1 MRKDYDFSGWAT
13 KSNIPCSDGRTI
25 QSGAFSNCDGQTV
38 PLVWMHGHDTPSNVL
53 GHALLENRNEGV
65 YAYCSF
71 NNTREAKKA
80 KEAVRHGDVNSLSI
94 YANHLKHNGSYVV
107 HGKINEVSLVLA
119 GANPGALIDSV
130 LLHGDDVDDEAFIYT
145 GESLEL
151 YHSDEE
157 EDDMSKMDLDDAID
171 LFNDMTE
178 EQKQAVQMLVD
189 DMYDDGDEEYED
201 EYEDEYEED
210 DDDDDDEEYEEDSVS
225 HADMDIDDALAI
237 FNDFDETQKQVV
249 YSLIGL
255 AVENYSDEEND
266 MKHNVFE
273 GDNEANSL
281 SHADMERIINDAK
294 RNGSL
299 KQAVM
304 DFGAE
309 FIAHADT
316 TQSYGIRDIDYLFP
330 EVRNLNTPPEFIKR
344 DTGWVSVVMAGVHKT
359 PFSRIRSTF
368 ADITEDEARA
378 LGYIKGNRKKEE
390 VFGLL
395 KRSTTPQTIYKKQKL
410 DRDDIID
417 ITDFDVVA
425 WLRSEM
431 RVMLDEEIARALLFG
446 DGRPVSSDDKISHEH
461 VRPAWLDDELY
472 TIHKTVPAGK
482 DSNDAARQFIRTV
495 VKARKDYKGSGNPIM
510 FTTEDQL
517 TDLMLMEDNNGRM
530 IYESEDKLR
539 SVLRVSRIVTVP
551 VMENQKREESGKTF
565 ELKALILNLNDYNV
579 GADKGG
585 QVSMF
590 DDFDIDFNQ
599 QKYLIET
606 RCSGALI
613 KPYSCMAIESEVTTA
628 SGTPGQG
635 GSEAV
640 G

>member
-1 MRKDYDFSGWAT
+1 MKKEYDFSGWAT
-13 KSNIPCSDGRTI
+13 KNNIPCSDGRTI
-25 QSGAFSNCDGQTV
+25 QSGAFSHCDGNVV
-38 PLVWMHGHDTPSNVL
+38 PLVWMHGHDKPSNVL
-53 GHALLENRNEGV
+53 GQALLENRPEGV

-80 KEAVRHGDVNSLSI
+80 KEAVRHGDINSLSI

-178 EQKQAVQMLVD
+178 EQQQAVRMLVD
-189 DMYDDGDEEYED
+189 DMYDDD
-201 EYEDEYEED
+201 EYEDNEEYDEYED
-210 DDDDDDEEYEEDSVS
+210 DDEYDEYEDDSEDSVS
-225 HADMDIDDALAI
+225 HADMDVEDALAL
-237 FNDFDETQKQVV
+237 FDDFDEKQKQVV

-281 SHADMERIINDAK
+281 SHADMEAIINDAK

-299 KQAVM
+299 KQAVL

-309 FIAHADT
+309 FIAHAEGE
-316 TQSYGIRDIDYLFP
+316 QSYGIRNIDYLFP
-330 EVRNLNTPPEFIKR
+330 EVHNLNTPPEFIKR

-378 LGYIKGNRKKEE
+378 LGYMKGNRKKEE

-425 WLRSEM
+425 WLRQEM

-446 DGRPVSSDDKISHEH
+446 DGRPASSDDKISHEH
-461 VRPAWLDDELY
+461 IRPAWLDDELY

-482 DSNDAARQFIRTV
+482 DSNDSARQFIRTV

-530 IYESEDKLR
+530 IYESEEKLR

-551 VMENQKREESGKTF
+551 VMENQKREADGKTF
-565 ELKALILNLNDYNV
+565 ELKALILNLGDYNV

-613 KPYSCMAIESEVTTA
+613 KPYSCMAIETEVNATGYQAQT
-628 SGTPGQG
+628 
-635 GSEAV
+635 EAV